1 MATVRGI
8 SIWAGIINLAALLA
22 ASTASAVISVPVR
35 TEARADA
42 PVAETVSLYK
52 KSYALVIGNDTYT
65 GPWPRLSNAVKDA
78 RLVKEALEA
87 KGFEVTF
94 RTNVTSREMVE
105 AFEAFFLETG
115 EDPDARL
122 FVWYAGHGYSER
134 GEGYLV
140 PVDAPDT
147 SEGGRFR
154 RKALSLRRMGEYARD
169 ALALHI
175 FAVFDSCFAGT
186 IFNVGRDKPPPVIT
200 RATTRPVRQFLTSGD
215 AGQAVSDDG
224 TFRKLFL
231 RAIAGEVPADA
242 NSDGFLSASELGLF
256 LSGEITNYSN
266 GTQTPRSGKLNDPEL
281 NQGDFIFQL
290 AGGRSAQVAANPDKE
305 ALFWQSIQGSDNPA
319 MYRAYLSQFPN
330 GAFVPLAHLKIS
342 ELQKVQ
348 QVSRAKPPR
357 VEIRPKP
364 ATPAAGVFPRQA
376 ESFKDCPNCPEMVRI
391 PAGTFRMG
399 HIQDVGAAYTKPARP
414 VREVG
419 IEFPFAMSRYE
430 VTFDE
435 YDRFT
440 DAKGRP
446 RLADKGWGRGRL
458 PALRMS
464 RVDAIAY
471 TKWLTEKTGKYYRLP
486 TEAEWEYAARGG
498 KETNFWWGDSTDP
511 NRANFGV
518 GVTGW
523 LPAPFV
529 KDGDKYPN
537 TSPVGAFPPN
547 PFGLYDMHGNVWEY
561 VEDCYHDGYVGAPDD
576 GSARLD
582 APKSE
587 LDEEDD
593 PTRECEIFTMRGGSS
608 GYNHYYGMSATR
620 IGINWAVVGYLHY
633 GIRLVRDLE

>member
-1 MATVRGI
+1 MKIVR
-8 SIWAGIINLAALLA
+8 SYAIWAKLLSLAAILA
-22 ASTASAVISVPVR
+22 ANSVSAEIKIPLR
-35 TEARADA
+35 TEERAGA

-52 KSYALVIGNDTYT
+52 KSYALVIGNDAYT

-87 KGFEVTF
+87 KGFEVTY
-94 RTNVTSREMVE
+94 RTNVTSRELVD
-105 AFEAFFLETG
+105 AFEAFFLEIG

-140 PVDAPDT
+140 PIDAPDT

-224 TFRKLFL
+224 IFRKLFL
-231 RAIAGEVPADA
+231 RAIAGEVRADA

-290 AGGRSAQVAANPDKE
+290 AGNRSTPLAGNPDKE
-305 ALFWQSIQGSDNPA
+305 NLFWQSVQGSGNSA
-319 MYRAYLSQFPN
+319 MYEAYLSQYPS
-330 GAFVPLAHLKIS
+330 GAFAALARLKIT
-342 ELQKVQ
+342 ELQKFQ
-348 QVSRAKPPR
+348 QVSRAKPPK
-357 VEIRPKP
+357 V
-364 ATPAAGVFPRQA
+364 TPPSLPVTPVVGVFPPKA
-376 ESFKDCPNCPEMVRI
+376 ESFKDCPNCPEMIRI
-391 PAGTFRMG
+391 PAGKFRMG
-399 HIQDVGAAYTKPARP
+399 HIQDVGAVYTKPARP
-414 VREVG
+414 VREIR
-419 IEFPFAMSRYE
+419 IEFPFAISRYE
-430 VTFDE
+430 VTFNE
-435 YDRFT
+435 YDKFT
-440 DAKGRP
+440 DATGRP
-446 RLADKGWGRGRL
+446 RLADKTWGRGRH
-458 PALRMS
+458 PALRMP
-464 RVDAIAY
+464 RADAVAY
-471 TKWLTEKTGKYYRLP
+471 TKWLSEKTGKFYRLP

-498 KETNFWWGDSTDP
+498 RETNFWWGDAADP
-511 NRANFGV
+511 NHANFGA

-523 LPAPFV
+523 LPAPLV
-529 KDGDKYPN
+529 KEGDKYPN

-547 PFGLYDMHGNVWEY
+547 PFGLYDMHGNLWEF
-561 VEDCYHDGYVGAPDD
+561 VEDCYHDGYAGAPDD
-576 GSARLD
+576 SSARLD

-593 PTRECEIFTMRGGSS
+593 PTRECEIFALRGGSA
-608 GYNHYYGMSATR
+608 GYVPSYGMSAAR
-620 IGINWAVVGYLHY
+620 IGLNWAAAGFLHF
-633 GIRLVRDLE
+633 GIRLVRDLD